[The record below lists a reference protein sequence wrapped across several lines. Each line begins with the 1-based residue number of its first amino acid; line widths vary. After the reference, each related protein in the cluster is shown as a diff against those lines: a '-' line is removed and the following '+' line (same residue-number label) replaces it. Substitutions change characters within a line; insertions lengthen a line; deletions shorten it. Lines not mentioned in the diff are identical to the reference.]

1 MILPTLLMILTQY
14 YIVDDPYPICVHR
27 FDLVKSQSRCEHLE
41 LQLTSTMSELTR
53 RPLTSVQPEE
63 KPQEDHLSR
72 ATSETKSISD
82 GTSSDEVINVYVCID
97 PLTLDL

>member
-1 MILPTLLMILTQY
+1 MCTFSI
-14 YIVDDPYPICVHR
+14 R

-53 RPLTSVQPEE
+53 RPLTSVEPEE
-63 KPQEDHLSR
+63 KPQEDHVSR

-82 GTSSDEVINVYVCID
+82 GTSSDEVISVYVCID
-97 PLTLDL
+97 PSDLYNVACTCVLTPDP